1 MKGWAMCR
9 NHPDSNRRDPFI
21 CENAI
26 KKQAS
31 LDFASFFIAFRFSHF
46 YFTVLNFVS
55 FVQAK
60 EKKESIFSVPTNL
73 KISKI
78 HCI

>member
-1 MKGWAMCR
+1 MCR

-31 LDFASFFIAFRFSHF
+31 LDFASFFIAFSLVPKDEITFLF
-46 YFTVLNFVS
+46 YSLEFCFFCSSKRKKRINF
-55 FVQAK
+55 
-60 EKKESIFSVPTNL
+60 
-73 KISKI
+73 
-78 HCI
+78 